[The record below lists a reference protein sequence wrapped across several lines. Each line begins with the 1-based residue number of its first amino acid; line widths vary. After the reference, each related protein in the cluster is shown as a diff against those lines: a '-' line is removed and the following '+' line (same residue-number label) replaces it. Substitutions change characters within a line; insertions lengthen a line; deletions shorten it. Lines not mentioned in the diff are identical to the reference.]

1 MTTYTHGLGPQG
13 QVSVAVDT
21 GKNAPVVADG
31 GYLAGSEVTFTIPSG
46 ATGSA
51 VALADLGKPYTFI
64 LVRCED
70 TDGID
75 TSTTMTALIKYA
87 AADTAC
93 DLWEQNAV
101 QKWTSGTLPATDN
114 GTFGFVLIHALGIR
128 HIGFVLSKNA
138 TANVVIKL
146 RGLDGVLS

>member
-1 MTTYTHGLGPQG
+1 MTAYTRGLGPQA

-21 GKNAPVVADG
+21 GKHAPVVADG
-31 GYLAGSEVTFTIPSG
+31 GYLAGQEVTFTIPNN
-46 ATGSA
+46 ANGSA

-75 TSTTMTALIKYA
+75 TSVTMTATVKYA
-87 AADTAC
+87 GTDTAV
-93 DLWEQNAV
+93 DLWEQNGV
-101 QKWTSGTLPATDN
+101 QKWTSGVLPATAS
-114 GTFGFVLIHALGIR
+114 GTFGFVLIHALGFR
-128 HIGFVLSKNA
+128 HIGFTLSKVT
-138 TANVVIKL
+138 TAPVVFKL